1 MRMFPLTGFA
11 AGAMLALMGCTSSS
25 GTAAE
30 EGFCFPTG
38 PDGDDYTEADEFCL
52 EDYCPQRDCQNRIL
66 AEAMCSRGAA
76 LDHVCICDCCDPQI
90 EVGGDPGAPEI
101 WEEVYTCILD
111 AAECEQNTSV
121 QLQLVQKGTCGE
133 TVDWYLSISPDEVW
147 QYTGTL
153 DGTSFN
159 WNQIAPPSFE
169 EEGCWEFSQDAQR
182 FNKRSAGPGFYCVG
196 AGSRGAGS
204 SPATLPTCEEI
215 EAAGIGDFTSCPQS
229 PPANP
234 ID

>member
-52 EDYCPQRDCQNRIL
+52 EDYCPQRDCQNRIV

-133 TVDWYLSISPDEVW
+133 TVDWYLSISPPAPW
-147 QYTGTL
+147 TARRSTGT
-153 DGTSFN
+153 
-159 WNQIAPPSFE
+159 
-169 EEGCWEFSQDAQR
+169 
-182 FNKRSAGPGFYCVG
+182 K
-196 AGSRGAGS
+196 
-204 SPATLPTCEEI
+204 
-215 EAAGIGDFTSCPQS
+215 
-229 PPANP
+229 
-234 ID
+234 